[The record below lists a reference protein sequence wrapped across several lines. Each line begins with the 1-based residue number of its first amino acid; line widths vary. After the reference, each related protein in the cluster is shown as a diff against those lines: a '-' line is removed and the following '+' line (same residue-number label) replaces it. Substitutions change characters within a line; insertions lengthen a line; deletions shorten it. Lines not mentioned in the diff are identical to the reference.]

1 MKKEISE
8 AINAMR
14 MASSRQYVL
23 TESDKD
29 ALLKASN
36 ELAALNAELIQN
48 DDLVATLAV
57 TTERRDEFAEDAA
70 VAGNLLERWL
80 LVATNDMTTMSGEHR
95 VASVPQSLI
104 NETDE
109 FLDGNDV
116 DSPAGLGGT
125 IVDLDDFG
133 DDGGTPLSDI
143 RPEDFGEPAGPDYTG
158 S

>member
-14 MASSRQYVL
+14 MAASRQYVL
-23 TESDKD
+23 TEPDKD
-29 ALLKASN
+29 ALLRASN
-36 ELAALNAELIQN
+36 ELAALNAELTQN
-48 DDLVATLAV
+48 DELVAQATAL
-57 TTERRDEFAEDAA
+57 TDKLDGFLEDAG

-80 LVATNDMTTMSGEHR
+80 LVATNDMTTVSGEYR

-104 NETDE
+104 TETDE
-109 FLDGNDV
+109 FLDGNDA